1 MTAWKMR
8 KKGRE
13 MFRGGL
19 AAAGTLALATFA
31 FSQDDRTLI
40 NKSLIPAQAGAID
53 SFVPKGWKIEE
64 QITGDLNGDGLP
76 DYALKLIEDKPAKDK
91 DDAPIDSQR
100 ALVVVLQNKNGK
112 LSRAAVADKL
122 LQCPN
127 CGGAF
132 YGVGE
137 APANVKIEKGAIV
150 VDQDR
155 GSRWVSELTYRFRYE
170 PETEKFLLIGFDYAS
185 RDRAAGGGATES
197 TNYLTG
203 LRIAKHLGKK
213 ETTARTQI
221 PKTKTYIEDVDN
233 DQFDEDAT
241 RRLHL
246 D

>member
-1 MTAWKMR
+1 MKFMPANHFIWMKA
-8 KKGRE
+8 GIAL
-13 MFRGGL
+13 GALLILCPSSSL
-19 AAAGTLALATFA
+19 AQADRAG
-31 FSQDDRTLI
+31 I
-40 NKSLIPAQAGAID
+40 NKSLVPAEANDIKKFA
-53 SFVPKGWKIEE
+53 PPGWKIEE

-76 DYALKLIEDKPAKDK
+76 DYALKLIEDKPARDK
-91 DDAPIDSQR
+91 DDAPIDRQR
-100 ALVVVLQNKNGK
+100 ALVVVLQNKNGR

-132 YGVGE
+132 YGVSE
-137 APANVKIEKGAIV
+137 APANVKIEKGVIV
-150 VDQDR
+150 VDQDH

-203 LRIAKHLGKK
+203 LRIAKHLGRK

-221 PKTKTYIEDVDN
+221 PKAKTYIEDVDS
-233 DQFDEDAT
+233 DQFDEDAAK
-241 RRLHL
+241 RLHL